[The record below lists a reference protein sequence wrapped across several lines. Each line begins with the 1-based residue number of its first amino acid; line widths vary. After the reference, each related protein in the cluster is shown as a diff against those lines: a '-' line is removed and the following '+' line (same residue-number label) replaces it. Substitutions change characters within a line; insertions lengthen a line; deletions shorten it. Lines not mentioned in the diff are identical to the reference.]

1 MASKQAKDTSVKKL
15 LLLGVLPDCPESHA
29 NVKLLLDMVKLR
41 QTEFVFSGDLKM
53 CKKYCYS
60 KIFVI
65 FHCSGNIVTGKSM
78 GRLTHD
84 CCFCDSAIPYT
95 KKGNLFTIGEIW
107 SLLKVLYFFYYCA

>member
-53 CKKYCYS
+53 CKKY
-60 KIFVI
+60 
-65 FHCSGNIVTGKSM
+65 
-78 GRLTHD
+78 
-84 CCFCDSAIPYT
+84 
-95 KKGNLFTIGEIW
+95 
-107 SLLKVLYFFYYCA
+107 FY